1 MSTEGLAALVCSY
14 KNRVV
19 AVEGAI
25 CKAPEDGPFTRV
37 GAEGQCEPSGCAIAS
52 HFGKC

>member
-25 CKAPEDGPFTRV
+25 YKAPEDGPFTRI
-37 GAEGQCEPSGCAIAS
+37 GRDRSMFATRPPETHAP
-52 HFGKC
+52 